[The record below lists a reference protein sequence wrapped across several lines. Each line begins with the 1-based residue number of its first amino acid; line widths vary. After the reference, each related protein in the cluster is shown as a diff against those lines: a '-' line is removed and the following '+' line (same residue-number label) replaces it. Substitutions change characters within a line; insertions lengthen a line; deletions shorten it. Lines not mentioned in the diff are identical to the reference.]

1 MADNLR
7 VIAGTRTVV
16 GRALLSSLHPTKDG
30 ASSKETLHDLAEPNY
45 HGSLL
50 MLYIGAIRVGRS
62 EIAERVCMYILLLI
76 GSQHFG
82 TRRMR

>member
-50 MLYIGAIRVGRS
+50 MLYIGGYPGGQK
-62 EIAERVCMYILLLI
+62 EIAERSLYVYLATDWFAAL
-76 GSQHFG
+76 
-82 TRRMR
+82 RYA